1 MKEQK
6 SAFELI
12 KTSLGR
18 ILGVSL
24 NNQFTGGSILKSPA
38 TRKKWLFFALFIFL
52 AATLSA
58 CGGAQTHMWLD
69 APGWSRAKLI
79 GDTASEYP
87 VPPALDADG
96 KSYFLLVDD
105 EDDLKSFRIVAL
117 DNLSA
122 PIWEKTYPVVAEEII
137 EYPRVIVL
145 GDSLQLLWNTDDVLY
160 GMRVDLNGEVLQ
172 EAEVLSG
179 DHMADNYSVAVN
191 EDGEMSLWFAGSRAR
206 PGLYAYVDQEIKLID
221 EAGYRPQLRLDSTGG
236 LHAVWL
242 QAPTGQVE
250 FHVLYSYTPTG
261 QDELGEAQ
269 EVYDFTVPIS
279 STLSGP
285 AIGLD
290 AEMVYVFWSEQARS
304 GMSAGQIDAFY
315 VAFPHGGAQ
324 VNGAPQ
330 RLTFPYSYT
339 LTYTPADA
347 PLLAGDRALLET
359 QSARASSALID
370 IYTNT
375 GSADELV
382 IAFRSRLP
390 YLRSK
395 QVPQV
400 GVVFLQDGANT
411 GTQLLSFTSTTSQRP
426 AINSDPNGYL
436 YTTWLEGTRGGGY
449 PVYFASTA
457 PGLVAANAALDSQD
471 VGRLLTET
479 LFGLVSGVLLL
490 PFLFAW
496 GLVPTLFIFFTGIF
510 RRDGEPLTAR
520 GSLITVSIAILLY
533 WIAKILILPGILDY
547 IPFSAWIPF
556 IPDILGTIL
565 RIGLPILTSLLALR
579 VAWHFTY
586 RRERNSPLFFLLTFI
601 AIDGL
606 VSIAIYGVIFYGAV

>member
-1 MKEQK
+1 
-6 SAFELI
+6 LI
-12 KTSLGR
+12 
-18 ILGVSL
+18 
-24 NNQFTGGSILKSPA
+24 FHA
-38 TRKKWLFFALFIFL
+38 TRKKWLFFALFLFL

-87 VPPALDADG
+87 VPPALDLDG
-96 KSYFLLVDD
+96 NSYFLLVDD
-105 EDDLKSFRIVAL
+105 EDDLRSVRIVAL

-122 PIWEKTYPVVAEEII
+122 LLWEKTYPIVAEEIV
-137 EYPRVIVL
+137 EYPRVVVL
-145 GDSLQLLWNTDDVLY
+145 RDSLQLLWNTDDVLY
-160 GMRVDLNGEVLQ
+160 GMRTDLNGDVLEEVQ
-172 EAEVLSG
+172 VLSG

-191 EDGEMSLWFAGSRAR
+191 ASGEMSLWFSGSRSR
-206 PGLYAYVDQEIKLID
+206 PGLYAFDGREIMLVD
-221 EAGYRPQLRLDSTGG
+221 EAGYRPQLRLDADGG
-236 LHAVWL
+236 LHATWL
-242 QAPTGQVE
+242 QAPSGQIE
-250 FHVLYSYTPTG
+250 FHVLYSYTPAR
-261 QDELGEAQ
+261 QNEIGEPQ
-269 EVYDFTVPIS
+269 EVYNFTVPVS

-285 AIGLD
+285 AMGLD
-290 AEMVYVFWSEQARS
+290 GEMVYVLWSEQARS

-315 VAFPHGGAQ
+315 IAFPHGGAQ

-339 LTYTPADA
+339 LSYTPADA
-347 PLLAGDRALLET
+347 PLSAGDRALLDS
-359 QSARASSALID
+359 QAARASSALID

-375 GSADELV
+375 GSADELAV
-382 IAFRSRLP
+382 AFRSRLP

-400 GVVFLQDGANT
+400 GVVFLQDGQNT

-426 AINSDPNGYL
+426 AINSDQNGYL
-436 YTTWLEGTRGGGY
+436 YTTWLGGTRGGGY
-449 PVYFASTA
+449 PVYFASTE
-457 PGLVAANAALDSQD
+457 PSLVAANAALDNQD
-471 VGRLLTET
+471 YGRLLTEV
-479 LFGLVSGVLLL
+479 LFGLVSGVLLI

-520 GSLITVSIAILLY
+520 GTLITVSVAVLLY
-533 WIAKILILPGILDY
+533 WIAKILILPGLLDY

-556 IPDILGTIL
+556 IPAWLGTIL
-565 RIGLPILTSLLALR
+565 RIGLPVLTTLIALR
-579 VAWHFTY
+579 IAWHFTY

-606 VSIAIYGVIFYGAV
+606 VSIAVYGVIFYGAV

>member
-1 MKEQK
+1 
-6 SAFELI
+6 LI
-12 KTSLGR
+12 S
-18 ILGVSL
+18 
-24 NNQFTGGSILKSPA
+24 NA
-38 TRKKWLFFALFIFL
+38 TRKKWLLFAVFLFL
-52 AATLSA
+52 AAMLSA

-96 KSYFLLVDD
+96 NSYFLLVDD
-105 EDDLKSFRIVAL
+105 EDDLRSVRILAL

-122 PIWEKTYPVVAEEII
+122 PLWEKTYPIVAEEII
-137 EYPRVIVL
+137 EYPRVVVL
-145 GDSLQLLWNTDDVLY
+145 RDSLQLLWNTDDVLY
-160 GMRVDLNGEVLQ
+160 GMRTDLNGDVLEDVQ
-172 EAEVLSG
+172 VLSG

-191 EDGEMSLWFAGSRAR
+191 DDGEMTLWFAGSRAR
-206 PGLYAYVDQEIKLID
+206 PGLFRIHDDEIILID

-250 FHVLYSYTPTG
+250 FHVLYSYTSAG
-261 QDELGEAQ
+261 QNELGEPQ
-269 EVYDFTVPIS
+269 DVYDFTVPIS

-285 AIGLD
+285 AMGLD

-315 VAFPHGGAQ
+315 IAFPHGGAP
-324 VNGAPQ
+324 VNGAPE

-339 LTYTPADA
+339 LTYTPADG
-347 PLLAGDRALLET
+347 PLLAGDRALLDL
-359 QSARASSALID
+359 QDARASSALID

-375 GSADELV
+375 GSSAELAV
-382 IAFRSRLP
+382 AFRSRLP

-400 GVVFLQDGANT
+400 GIVFLQDGENS

-426 AINSDPNGYL
+426 AINSDESGYL
-436 YTTWLEGTRGGGY
+436 YSTWLEGTRGGGY

-457 PGLVAANAALDSQD
+457 PDLVTANAALDNQD
-471 VGRLLTET
+471 YGRLLTET
-479 LFGLVSGVLLL
+479 LFGLASGVLLL
-490 PFLFAW
+490 PFVFAW
-496 GLVPTLFIFFTGIF
+496 GLVPTLFIFFSGF
-510 RRDGEPLTAR
+510 LRRDGEPFTAR
-520 GSLITVSIAILLY
+520 GTLITVSIAVLLY
-533 WIAKILILPGILDY
+533 WISKLLILPGILDY

-556 IPDILGTIL
+556 IPNWLGTVL
-565 RIGLPILTSLLALR
+565 RIGLPIVTSLIALR

-606 VSIAIYGVIFYGAV
+606 VSIAVYGVIFYGAV